1 METTLQNIRKAEEIT
16 EQIKND
22 ANMTLLPIPF
32 SSFKAVT
39 DMYSEIVK
47 DLVSKIDY
55 HPENKHDFKS
65 DVRCENLRLFDL
77 YMSEYIVI
85 DGMNQHPD
93 ELNFSEWN
101 DRRIKDIL
109 KERFDDDELYPRG
122 NDGNRP
128 SIKKWDGFNGF

>member
-22 ANMTLLPIPF
+22 ATESLLPIPF
-32 SSFKAVT
+32 SSFMAVV
-39 DMYSEIVK
+39 DMYAVIVK
-47 DLVSKIDY
+47 DLVGKIDY
-55 HPENKHDFKS
+55 HPENKHDFQA
-65 DVRCENLRLFDL
+65 DNLCENLRLFDT
-77 YMSEYIVI
+77 YMAEYRVI

-101 DRRIKDIL
+101 DSRIKGIL

-122 NDGNRP
+122 NDGKLRHHE
-128 SIKKWDGFNGF
+128 DGFNGF